1 MIGHVVRSA
10 IFLMLFFGLMLPSH
24 QALAER
30 VQLSEVSL
38 DSKTLKYS
46 SDLLEEPRGC
56 VLQNDSQAQTC
67 SFRVGQRRK
76 LTLKLD
82 GRTLTVGDNTILV
95 RESKDRYRLVEGFVR
110 IQAESKTTIVVSS
123 SSDWKNAARVQGD
136 GEFFVE
142 KYGSEVV
149 VVNTG
154 AKKVSLH
161 TSGRDLGWIGT
172 GMEIRFNKPD
182 RYSGSYEIGPPL
194 PLDLESQIVREA
206 KFHVGLKSE
215 FSQKI
220 DAVLAMQRRAAELTA
235 SIHSQ
240 TVARKIASLEEEAER
255 RRREKAKREAED
267 REIRALFRRKV
278 LFVE

>member
-1 MIGHVVRSA
+1 MMGHISRSTVF
-10 IFLMLFFGLMLPSH
+10 ILSFFIMLTG
-24 QALAER
+24 QETAAER
-30 VQLSEVSL
+30 VQLGEVSL

-56 VLQNDSQAQTC
+56 ILQIELESKPC
-67 SFRVGQRRK
+67 SFRVGRRRK
-76 LTLKLD
+76 LTLESES
-82 GRTLTVGDNTILV
+82 RNLTVGDNTILV
-95 RESKDRYRLVEGFVR
+95 RESKNRYRLVEGFIR
-110 IQAESKTTIVVSS
+110 IQAEATTTVVVSS
-123 SSDWKNAARVQGD
+123 ASDLKKSVRVQGD
-136 GEFFVE
+136 GEFFIE
-142 KYGSEVV
+142 KYGSDVV

-154 AKKVSLH
+154 AKKVSIH
-161 TSGRDLGWIGT
+161 TAGRDLGWIGT

-206 KFHVGLKSE
+206 KFHIGLKSE
-215 FSQKI
+215 FGQRI
-220 DAVLAMQRRAAELTA
+220 DVILAMQRRAAELTA

-255 RRREKAKREAED
+255 RRKEKARREAED

-278 LFVE
+278 LMVE